1 MSTGARDSVLL
12 ETLDSRLSGLVRE
25 RVRAGDRVALLG
37 EAPELARALEAA
49 GCAVLAVPATGE
61 RVERMRAFAPTH
73 VVLPVEEGEPLPQVR
88 EASEAAPGAELL
100 LAMRNAG
107 ASAALLETLLGM
119 APGRPGSSAE
129 AVLRGLTELG
139 LEVRHQELIPC
150 QDSTAELAPDTAR
163 ALRRLLAQLSP
174 TSEADGV
181 LLALG
186 RAASRAPSRE
196 PGLLSI
202 VLWAGDTPAA
212 SLDETLFSLACQE
225 YRPLEL
231 LVVLPPG
238 ASLKE
243 PDARALLE
251 RHRRLRDFSYQLIRV
266 PEGGMARGV
275 REARGQYLSFLD
287 ASCVVYP
294 AHYVQ
299 LVQRLREGSAAWAF
313 ARSRW
318 TLVRETAGGR
328 FIAEKKPFP
337 LGDHFE
343 FSHLLEHPALLYGLV
358 IDRSRVGALPLEVA
372 DPVEAPRADLPAR
385 LASLFEPV
393 FTAGLATWEWR
404 ALGPEPMALP
414 APPLQVLLPLAS
426 LEERL
431 ARAQARGES
440 TKGLRYQAIDRLNQ
454 RLRER
459 FPGTHARVRSLVSRV
474 LR

>member
-1 MSTGARDSVLL
+1 MSTGEREGRLVEELDTRLRRLVL
-12 ETLDSRLSGLVRE
+12 E
-25 RVRAGDRVALLG
+25 RVRTGARVALLG

-49 GCAVLAVPATGE
+49 GCEVLVAPAPDG
-61 RVERMRAFAPTH
+61 RVERLRAFAPSL
-73 VVLPVEEGEPLPQVR
+73 VVIPEGEGEPLLRAR
-88 EASEAAPGAELL
+88 EASEAAPTAELL

-107 ASAALLETLLGM
+107 ASAVLLETLLGQ

-129 AVLRGLTELG
+129 ALLRGLASLG
-139 LEVRHQELIPC
+139 FEVRHQESIPRR
-150 QDSTAELAPDTAR
+150 DALAELAPDTAR
-163 ALRRLLAQLSP
+163 ALQRLLAQLSP
-174 TSEADGV
+174 TADADGLV
-181 LLALG
+181 LALA
-186 RAASRAPSRE
+186 RTPSPPPSRE
-196 PGLLSI
+196 PGLLSV

-212 SLDETLFSLACQE
+212 SLDETLFSLACQD
-225 YRPLEL
+225 YRPVEL
-231 LVVLPPG
+231 VVVLPPG
-238 ASLKE
+238 ASLSE
-243 PDARALLE
+243 PEARALLE
-251 RHRRLRDFSYQLIRV
+251 RHRRLRDFSFQLIRV

-299 LVQRLREGSAAWAF
+299 LVQRLREGSAAWVF

-328 FIAEKKPFP
+328 FIEDKEPFP

-343 FSHLLEHPALLYGLV
+343 FSHLREHPALLYGLV
-358 IDRSRVGALPLEVA
+358 IDRSRVGTLPLDVV
-372 DPVEAPRADLPAR
+372 DPVEAPRAELPLR

-404 ALGPEPMALP
+404 ALGPVPQALP
-414 APPLQVLLPLAS
+414 APSLQVMLPLAA
-426 LEERL
+426 LEERV

-440 TKGLRYQAIDRLNQ
+440 TKGLRYQAIDRFNQ
-454 RLRER
+454 RLRDR
-459 FPGTHARVRSLVSRV
+459 FPGAHARVRSLVSRV

>member
-1 MSTGARDSVLL
+1 MSTGARDTLLL
-12 ETLDSRLSGLVRE
+12 EELDTRLRRLVRE
-25 RVRAGDRVALLG
+25 RVQPGARVALLG

-49 GCAVLAVPATGE
+49 GCVVLVAAASEG
-61 RVERMRAFAPTH
+61 RGARLLAFAPTH
-73 VVLPVEEGEPLPQVR
+73 VVLPVDVGEPVLQAR
-88 EASEAAPGAELL
+88 EASEAVPDAELL
-100 LAMRNAG
+100 LAIRNAG
-107 ASAALLETLLGM
+107 ASAALLDTLLGL
-119 APGRPGSSAE
+119 APSRAGASAE
-129 AVLRGLTELG
+129 ALLRELSSLG
-139 LEVRHQELIPC
+139 LEVRHQESIPC
-150 QDSTAELAPDTAR
+150 RDSTEALAPDTAR
-163 ALRRLLAQLSP
+163 ALRQLLAQLSP
-174 TSEADGV
+174 TAEADGL

-186 RAASRAPSRE
+186 RASSRPPPRQPE
-196 PGLLSI
+196 LLSV
-202 VLWAGDTPAA
+202 VLWAGDAPAA
-212 SLDETLFSLACQE
+212 SLDETLFSLACQD

-238 ASLKE
+238 ASLTE
-243 PDARALLE
+243 PEARMLLE
-251 RHRRLRDFSYQLIRV
+251 RHRRLRDFSFQLIRV

-294 AHYVQ
+294 AHYAQ

-318 TLVRETAGGR
+318 ALVRDTAGGR
-328 FIAEKKPFP
+328 FIAQKKPFP

-343 FSHLLEHPALLYGLV
+343 LSHLLEHPALLYGLV
-358 IDRSRVGALPLEVA
+358 VDRTRVGALPLEVA
-372 DPVEAPRADLPAR
+372 DPVEAPRADLLPR

-404 ALGPEPMALP
+404 ALGAEPLALP
-414 APPLQVLLPLAS
+414 APSLQVLLPLAS
-426 LEERL
+426 LEERV

-459 FPGTHARVRSLVSRV
+459 FPGAHARVRSLASRV

>member
-1 MSTGARDSVLL
+1 MSTGTHEENLL
-12 ETLDSRLSGLVRE
+12 EELDVRLRRLVRE
-25 RVRAGDRVALLG
+25 RVRAGARVALLG
-37 EAPELARALEAA
+37 EVPELARALEAG
-49 GCAVLAVPATGE
+49 GCAVLVVPTMEGRAE
-61 RVERMRAFAPTH
+61 RLRAFAPTH
-73 VVLPVEEGEPLPQVR
+73 VVLPVAEGEPLLQVR
-88 EASEAAPGAELL
+88 EASEAVPGAELL

-107 ASAALLETLLGM
+107 ASAALLETLLGL
-119 APGRPGSSAE
+119 APGRPGASAE
-129 AVLRGLTELG
+129 ALLRGLSSLG

-150 QDSTAELAPDTAR
+150 RDSTAELAPDTAR

-174 TSEADGV
+174 TAEADGL

-186 RAASRAPSRE
+186 RADARPAPRE
-196 PGLLSI
+196 PGLLSV
-202 VLWAGDTPAA
+202 VLWAGATPAA

-238 ASLKE
+238 ASLAE
-243 PDARALLE
+243 PEARALLE
-251 RHRRLRDFSYQLIRV
+251 RHRRLREFSYQLIRV

-299 LVQRLREGSAAWAF
+299 LVERLREGSAAWAF
-313 ARSRW
+313 ARSRR

-328 FIAEKKPFP
+328 FIADKKPFP

-343 FSHLLEHPALLYGLV
+343 FSHLLGHPALLYGLV
-358 IDRSRVGALPLEVA
+358 VDRTRVGALPLEVV
-372 DPVEAPRADLPAR
+372 DPVEGPRTDLPAR
-385 LASLFEPV
+385 LASLFAPV

-404 ALGPEPMALP
+404 ASGPEPLALP
-414 APPLQVLLPLAS
+414 TPSLEVLLPLAS
-426 LEERL
+426 LEERV

-440 TKGLRYQAIDRLNQ
+440 NKGLRYQAIDRLNQ
-454 RLRER
+454 RIRDR
-459 FPGTHARVRSLVSRV
+459 FPGVHARVRSLASRV

>member
-1 MSTGARDSVLL
+1 MSTGEHDTALL
-12 ETLDSRLSGLVRE
+12 RELDSQLRGLVRE

-37 EAPELARALEAA
+37 EAPELARVLEAA

-61 RVERMRAFAPTH
+61 RVERLRSFAPTH
-73 VVLPVEEGEPLPQVR
+73 VVLPEGEGEPLLQMR
-88 EASEAAPGAELL
+88 EASEAAPGAEIF

-107 ASAALLETLLGM
+107 ASAALLETLLGL
-119 APGRPGSSAE
+119 APGRQGASVE
-129 AVLRGLTELG
+129 AVLRGLSSLG
-139 LEVRHQELIPC
+139 LEVRHQGLISR

-174 TSEADGV
+174 TAEADGV
-181 LLALG
+181 LLVLG

-196 PGLLSI
+196 QGLLSI

-231 LVVLPPG
+231 LVVLPPD
-238 ASLKE
+238 ASSTE

-318 TLVRETAGGR
+318 ALVRETEGGR

-358 IDRSRVGALPLEVA
+358 VDRSRVGALPLEVA
-372 DPVEAPRADLPAR
+372 DPVEAPRAELLAR

-404 ALGPEPMALP
+404 ALGPEPVALP
-414 APPLQVLLPLAS
+414 APSLQVLLPLAS
-426 LEERL
+426 LEERV

-440 TKGLRYQAIDRLNQ
+440 NKGLRYQAIDRLNQ